1 MIENKFTSCSS
12 EQTGLQKLTVNQL
25 INIILRKD
33 NIERQLR
40 YEIRNLKEIN
50 RQLSENISEKKTS
63 NITTKILQIWQKLQ

>member
-50 RQLSENISEKKTS
+50 RQLSGNISENK
-63 NITTKILQIWQKLQ
+63 